1 MVDVPTT
8 SDVSDAGMSGLKVGG
23 AASIGGALGRGILGP
38 GLGTALGGTLA
49 GAAVGGGDG
58 DMAAALAVE
67 RGMNEL
73 FAGGGGGSS
82 RQNERVM

>member
-23 AASIGGALGRGILGP
+23 AASIGGALGRGVLGP
-38 GLGTALGGTLA
+38 GIGTALGGTV
-49 GAAVGGGDG
+49 AAAALGGSEGDT
-58 DMAAALAVE
+58 AAALAIE

-73 FAGGGGGSS
+73 FAGGGGSSGGSE
-82 RQNERVM
+82 QVM